1 MDQSMY
7 YEVEPEDGVMVAKSR
22 RWRWLDHILKMEPTN
37 LVLISYPGKLLCITP
52 IFQARIIM
60 LLRIKL

>member
-1 MDQSMY
+1 MGQHKD
-7 YEVEPEDGVMVAKSR
+7 VGIKREDDEWWLKSW
-22 RWRWLDHILKMEPTN
+22 RWWLDHVPKMEPTN